1 MTDKIRKTIYLA
13 KDIVQAIKIVAVK
26 QNRSET
32 KVIEDILRKNLEG
45 KVKFKIWKGILGNR
59 WRMAYHFNY
68 IYLEV

>member
-26 QNRSET
+26 QSRSET

-45 KVKFKIWKGILGNR
+45 KVKFKI
-59 WRMAYHFNY
+59 
-68 IYLEV
+68 